1 MERSQQLGAIII
13 AATVLNFL
21 FFLVGVL
28 RRSYF
33 ALAYP
38 TTIAVGAA
46 SALALWVGWTM
57 MNADSE
63 VADLESGA
71 EPPPA

>member
-13 AATVLNFL
+13 AATALNFL
-21 FFLVGVL
+21 FFLIGVL

-38 TTIAVGAA
+38 TTIAMGAA

-57 MNADSE
+57 MNAEPE
-63 VADLESGA
+63 VTELEAGT
-71 EPPPA
+71 EPPAA

>member
-1 MERSQQLGAIII
+1 MERSQRLGAIII
-13 AATVLNFL
+13 AATALNFL
-21 FFLVGVL
+21 LFLAGVV

-38 TTIAVGAA
+38 TTVAMAAA

-57 MNADSE
+57 MNAEPE
-63 VADLESGA
+63 VAELEAGT

>member
-1 MERSQQLGAIII
+1 MERSQRLGAIII
-13 AATVLNFL
+13 AATVLNLL
-21 FFLVGVL
+21 FFLRGVL

-57 MNADSE
+57 MNADAD
-63 VADLESGA
+63 VAELESGS